1 MRKECTTW
9 PFEMLFIIGLIWNKL
24 GLLKDDDTDYLC
36 LSSIWF
42 KGWFSLYNSTILK
55 ALSNPGISL
64 SQKSILLCPKN
75 SWYSNLRGCINSTA

>member
-1 MRKECTTW
+1 MRKECITW

-55 ALSNPGISL
+55 HWVILASFYLRNLFCCVQKIVGI
-64 SQKSILLCPKN
+64 Q
-75 SWYSNLRGCINSTA
+75 T